1 MFDLDLKFLLIFVPV
16 ILFSL
21 TIHEYSHA
29 YIANKLGD
37 DTAKR
42 LGRLTLNP
50 LKHLDPIGTI
60 LLLLVH
66 FGWAKP
72 VPVDPRNFKD
82 PKKDMLYVAIAGPIS
97 NIITA
102 IISGILLKFIVF
114 NLASAGAFGAYTVP
128 LIQFLVWMI
137 FIGVVLAVFNML
149 PIPPLDGSRVLYGL
163 LPDHLANSI
172 KKIETYGILIV
183 FGIMLFGGRT
193 FSYILIYPFLKFL
206 EIFSFNNLELN
217 IILNVVFNR

>member
-1 MFDLDLKFLLIFVPV
+1 MFDLNLKFLIIFVPV

-21 TIHEYSHA
+21 TIHEYAHA
-29 YIANKLGD
+29 YIAHKLGD

-50 LKHLDPIGTI
+50 LKHLDPLGTI

-97 NIITA
+97 NILTA
-102 IISGILLKFIVF
+102 IIAAVILKAILINYGSLAVSANIMEPIVQT
-114 NLASAGAFGAYTVP
+114 LYW
-128 LIQFLVWMI
+128 LI

-149 PIPPLDGSRVLYGL
+149 PFPPLDGSRVLYGI
-163 LPDHLANSI
+163 LPDEMTYSI
-172 KKIETYGILIV
+172 RKIETYGIFIL
-183 FGIMLFGGRT
+183 FGIILLGGSIFSKIITTPFIIFMNLFGLPT
-193 FSYILIYPFLKFL
+193 HLS
-206 EIFSFNNLELN
+206 
-217 IILNVVFNR
+217 

>member
-21 TIHEYSHA
+21 TIHEYAHA

-183 FGIMLFGGRT
+183 FGIILFGGRT